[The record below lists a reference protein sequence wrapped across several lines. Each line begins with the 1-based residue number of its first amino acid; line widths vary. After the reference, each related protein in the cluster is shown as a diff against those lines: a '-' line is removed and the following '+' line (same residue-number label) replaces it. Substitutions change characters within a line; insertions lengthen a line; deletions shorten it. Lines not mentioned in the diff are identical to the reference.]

1 MARRHKHE
9 EHANHEAW
17 AIPYGDLITLLLAFF
32 VVMYAMS
39 SVNEG
44 KYRVLSDSL
53 VAAFNGAPKTL
64 EPIQVG
70 EKQLGPGAD
79 AAINLV
85 RQPMIETQ
93 PRRSIAPIAMAQMS
107 MPTDPAGQHDELAG
121 VANEVEQSMSD
132 LIDRELVT
140 VRRHGKW
147 VEVEIKT
154 DILFPS
160 GVATLSP
167 AAEQVLQQLAETLK
181 PFPNAI
187 RVEGHTDNRPISTS
201 AFPSN
206 WELSAARAASVV
218 HLFTRAG
225 MDPARLAVIGL
236 GENRPAQSNATPE
249 GRNANRRVL
258 LVILGGSNRPE
269 GDYAGERG
277 QEEEEEEAPPM
288 PEALPKPATV
298 EASLPPAS
306 TSRTLP

>member
-1 MARRHKHE
+1 MGRRHKHE

-53 VAAFNGAPKTL
+53 VAAFNGAPKAL

-70 EKQLGPGAD
+70 EKQLGTGAD
-79 AAINLV
+79 LSINLV
-85 RQPMIETQ
+85 RQPVIETQ
-93 PRRSIAPIAMAQMS
+93 PRRTIAPIGMAQTA
-107 MPTDPAGQHDELAG
+107 MPSDPAGQREELAG

-167 AAEQVLQQLAETLK
+167 PAERVLQQLAETLK

-187 RVEGHTDNRPISTS
+187 RVEGHTDNRPINTS

-225 MDPARLAVIGL
+225 MDPTRLAVIGL

-277 QEEEEEEAPPM
+277 QEEEEPPPI
-288 PEALPKPATV
+288 PEALPQPATV

-306 TSRTLP
+306 TNRVLP